1 MLEHKDVESSKGRVT
16 RRYLVAW
23 RGSPHPPTWEPAR
36 NLANAAGHVQTYLKS
51 EKYVRSVS
59 DEPTPVPAPLPAPLA
74 LPVVPEVPMAEQL
87 LVASG
92 TRASKRRERRRVLAA
107 AIASW

>member
-1 MLEHKDVESSKGRVT
+1 MSRGATSLLGVVLLIRP
-16 RRYLVAW
+16 
-23 RGSPHPPTWEPAR
+23 RGSLQGTLPML
-36 NLANAAGHVQTYLKS
+36 LAMFQTYLKS
-51 EKYVRSVS
+51 EKYLRSVS
-59 DEPTPVPAPLPAPLA
+59 DEPTPLPAPLPAPLA